1 MAEYDGEIKI
11 RTKIDNT
18 DMSSQLMQI
27 ENRMEKTAKKA
38 QNLEAAMRELENSKI
53 PTDEYKE
60 VQDQIQKAET
70 KLSSLND
77 KMEKFTELGGK
88 TDSSRFK
95 SMQYD
100 IADLE
105 NTIAYARGE
114 LEAMEE
120 EGTAFKDVKATKEYQ
135 NLSDKLR
142 QANSEMNVLSK
153 KHDEVIAKQKKVGSG
168 AKQIEKVGKSAKK
181 ASDLMT
187 TFLSRFK
194 GITLSLLV
202 FNWITKG
209 FNVMVAA
216 FKEGIQNI
224 CSLHGRSMLLR

>member
-88 TDSSRFK
+88 TDS
-95 SMQYD
+95 
-100 IADLE
+100 
-105 NTIAYARGE
+105 
-114 LEAMEE
+114 
-120 EGTAFKDVKATKEYQ
+120 
-135 NLSDKLR
+135 
-142 QANSEMNVLSK
+142 
-153 KHDEVIAKQKKVGSG
+153 
-168 AKQIEKVGKSAKK
+168 
-181 ASDLMT
+181 
-187 TFLSRFK
+187 
-194 GITLSLLV
+194 
-202 FNWITKG
+202 
-209 FNVMVAA
+209 
-216 FKEGIQNI
+216 
-224 CSLHGRSMLLR
+224 